1 MHRKHIRRWHKLLAA
16 SASLIAILAG
26 FLMAPA
32 SANSAPAVSMFWAD
46 VSRTNQPT
54 LTFYLMTNVTIKNLE
69 ASDFYVFGTATGCT
83 VDDNFSQSSFH
94 VVTVRGCSDGTVAV
108 QLGANSVSDLSLNWG
123 PPEGFATDFTTLD
136 RTAPSFTFDQK
147 LTSSTDPSFNLTA
160 MASEQVELVDSLMS
174 PTVSGTGCSL
184 SGVSIAAEK
193 YTFAITGC
201 MFGAESQVTIYAN
214 SYKDAIGNMGPAQN
228 VVSHVVKVQAATLP
242 VPTVSPSTSPSP
254 VPSPSS
260 SASPLASPTPTAIPS
275 PSPTAAASA
284 MPTLSPSA
292 SASASPVA
300 SPTPVESLIPVSSQN
315 GEPPTSENQRITTI
329 VTPPFEPP
337 SPNLPPAGPEAEA
350 VVPMSPSASIRAI
363 ESAAGSTPIA
373 PPAPRRAASVAQPQ
387 PVQPETLTN
396 PLPAPKT
403 EVIAEPEPPAPA
415 RASASVANLGWVMP
429 AASVASIALGAV
441 AGGLLVRSRLNRRP
455 RLRVA

>member
-26 FLMAPA
+26 IFMAPA
-32 SANSAPAVSMFWAD
+32 SANNAPSVDMFWAD
-46 VSRTNQPT
+46 VSRTNQSV
-54 LTFYLMTNVTIKNLE
+54 LTFYLMTNATIKNLDS
-69 ASDFYVFGTATGCT
+69 SDFYVFGSASGCV
-83 VDDNFSQSSFH
+83 VDDGFSQASFH

-123 PPEGFATDFTTLD
+123 PSQGVASDFTTID
-136 RTAPSFTFDQK
+136 RTLPVFSFDQT

-160 MASEQVELVDSLMS
+160 SVSEQVELVDALMS

-214 SYKDAIGNMGPAQN
+214 SYKDATGNLGPAQN
-228 VVSHVVKVQAATLP
+228 VVSQVVKVQAAVLP
-242 VPTVSPSTSPSP
+242 LPTASPSASPSP
-254 VPSPSS
+254 SASS
-260 SASPLASPTPTAIPS
+260 SATPTPTPTATPTASPTPE
-275 PSPTAAASA
+275 
-284 MPTLSPSA
+284 PTL
-292 SASASPVA
+292 VA
-300 SPTPVESLIPVSSQN
+300 VAQPPI
-315 GEPPTSENQRITTI
+315 EPP
-329 VTPPFEPP
+329 PAPEPP
-337 SPNLPPAGPEAEA
+337 APNPEAEA
-350 VVPMSPSASIRAI
+350 VVPMAPIASIRAI
-363 ESAAGSTPIA
+363 ESAASSTPIA
-373 PPAPRRAASVAQPQ
+373 PPAPRRAVSVAQPQ
-387 PVQPETLTN
+387 PIQPDTLTN

-403 EVIAEPEPPAPA
+403 EAIARPEPPAPV
-415 RASASVANLGWVMP
+415 RAGAPGSNLGWVMP

-441 AGGLLVRSRLNRRP
+441 AGGLLVRSRLARKS